1 MTLRA
6 TLAAVLTAAGV
17 LASPGQAMAL
27 PGTCEHRGIGHIERH
42 GGKLAD
48 DAYHRS
54 NGERITC
61 DWEDEDD
68 HHAPQTAT
76 PTTRYVPV
84 PREQEED
91 DDSWHWGRNKHRW
104 WRND

>member
-1 MTLRA
+1 MRLSVTLGIV
-6 TLAAVLTAAGV
+6 LAVAGV

-27 PGTCEHRGIGHIERH
+27 PGTCEHRGVGHIERH
-42 GGKLAD
+42 GGKLTD

-61 DWEDEDD
+61 DQEGDD
-68 HHAPQTAT
+68 HHSSQTPT

-84 PREQEED
+84 PSQEED
-91 DDSWHWGRNKHRW
+91 DNDGWHLGRNKHRW

>member
-6 TLAAVLTAAGV
+6 TLATVLTVAGV

-42 GGKLAD
+42 GGKLVD

-61 DWEDEDD
+61 DWEDEDS
-68 HHAPQTAT
+68 HTPQTTT

-91 DDSWHWGRNKHRW
+91 DDNWHWGRNKHRW